1 MAFPKGLLSDL
12 GGVIV
17 PWVGLIELSHI
28 TGKCE
33 AEIKAVM
40 GASAFFGAFE
50 TGQIGIDEFAPRFI
64 KALLGLDNAPENFAA
79 LWNSWVL
86 PPYKGT
92 REAMLKL
99 GQKYKVAC

>member
-40 GASAFFGAFE
+40 GASAF
-50 TGQIGIDEFAPRFI
+50 
-64 KALLGLDNAPENFAA
+64 
-79 LWNSWVL
+79 L